1 MTDPY
6 NLQRFVDA
14 QNPVFR
20 GPVDELFRNTFT
32 GQPCVGFLDFRLAP
46 DLRL

>member
-14 QNPVFR
+14 QNRVYDQVRSGEPD
-20 GPVDELFRNTFT
+20 PSTLE
-32 GQPCVGFLDFRLAP
+32 RL
-46 DLRL
+46 